1 MEIGRIAGQ
10 VVSTVRAKDL
20 PYNALLMVDLLDR
33 QGEPTGKMEVA
44 LDVIGAGEGEWVIL
58 VRGSS
63 ARNICGQDS
72 PVDLAVVGI
81 VDQVSSRGQT
91 LYSKTA
97 KE

>member
-20 PYNALLMVDLLDR
+20 PYNALLMVDILNR
-33 QGEPTGKMEVA
+33 EGEPTGKMEVA
-44 LDVIGAGEGEWVIL
+44 IDVIGAGEGEWVIL

-63 ARNICGQDS
+63 ARNICGQGS

-81 VDQVSSRGQT
+81 VDQVSGKGKT
-91 LYSKTA
+91 LYSKTV
-97 KE
+97 KD